1 MISFPFW
8 EEAALFSDR
17 VEAISI
23 VGTIHDHRHRWNP
36 FTEENE
42 MTRSANSS
50 EWVKWLELSKHG
62 GRHQDGIYSFRF
74 IINHNPKRL
83 LKLDH
88 WSPDNIDAT
97 PIYRE
102 QCLTACLGESKL
114 GREYQNFTIHVQQD
128 CEACLVVD
136 HAHMSLQI
144 NYTTP
149 NAITYIN
156 QTRSVQINGFIWDSL
171 DMFNKFDEHGAG
183 REMQQVAEY
192 IWEKK
197 IPLSTKGG
205 IDFRSDGVYQ
215 FLVSTNGDEDQGYG
229 AVNHHQSITPSVMDL
244 VPGTGFGSS
253 HGTSYHSAPTAKVLD
268 DDIYTITVLLAPG
281 NEQLK
286 IEGVTGGRVEII
298 NNQANGI
305 QLLGDIHTTD
315 SFDPTTPQTQMN
327 SIDSSEQLFEKFIDL
342 DQGSYSINFAIG
354 SELFLDTMGLGCWLK
369 TNGSSIRGIGWHG
382 KPNEYN
388 IGFKVLRNGKYRFT
402 YDRGNDIFSI
412 EACDSRSYNS
422 TCLEAVT
429 SINTL
434 SVVGNM
440 PSPLIEW
447 DPKADENL
455 MVSLGRGRFE
465 KTIDMAQGI
474 DYQFKL
480 VGNQSNWQIVFAD
493 YELDGYGLA
502 YNTNNPDP
510 YNSRLEDLRIH
521 GHLTTHGNPPPIHFV
536 PSVSGLHRVM
546 VDLWTG
552 AYGIKRL

>member
-1 MISFPFW
+1 MSFPAY
-8 EEAALFSDR
+8 EEDTLFSDR

-23 VGTIHDHRHRWNP
+23 LGTIHDHRHRWNP
-36 FTEENE
+36 FTEENG
-42 MTRSANSS
+42 MTRSANPS
-50 EWVKWLELSKHG
+50 EWVKWLKLSKRG
-62 GRHQDGIYSFRF
+62 GRHQDGVYSFRF
-74 IINHNPKRL
+74 IINHNPRRL

-88 WSPDNIDAT
+88 WSPNAINTAAN
-97 PIYRE
+97 YRE
-102 QCLTACLGESKL
+102 QCLTARLSNTTLGS
-114 GREYQNFTIHVQQD
+114 GFRNFAIHVQQD
-128 CEACLVVD
+128 CEACLVINHD
-136 HAHMSLQI
+136 KMSLQI
-144 NYTTP
+144 NFVTP

-156 QTRSVQINGFIWDSL
+156 HISSVQINGFIWDAL
-171 DMFNKFDEHGAG
+171 DMFAKFDEHGVG

-197 IPLSTKGG
+197 VPLSTKGG

-215 FLVSTNGDEDQGYG
+215 FLISTNGDEDQGYG
-229 AVNHHQSITPSVMDL
+229 AVNHHQSITPSTMDL

-268 DDIYTITVLLAPG
+268 DDIYTFTALLTPG

-286 IEGVTGGRVEII
+286 IQGATGGRIEII

-305 QLLGDIHTTD
+305 QLLGDIHATG
-315 SFDPTTPQTQMN
+315 SFDPTTPHTQMV
-327 SIDSSEQLFEKFIDL
+327 SVDSSGQLFEKLVNL

-354 SELFLDTMGLGCWLK
+354 GELFLDTMGLGCWLK
-369 TNGSSIRGIGWHG
+369 SNGSSIKGIGWHG
-382 KPNEYN
+382 KPNECN
-388 IGFKVLRNGKYRFT
+388 IGFKVIRNGKYRFT
-402 YDRGNDIFSI
+402 YDRGNDAFSI
-412 EACDSRSYNS
+412 EAWDSSSDNL
-422 TCLEAVT
+422 TCLEAVS
-429 SINTL
+429 SISTL
-434 SVVGNM
+434 SIVGNL

-455 MVSLGRGRFE
+455 MVALGRGRFE
-465 KTIDMAQGI
+465 RVVDLAEGI

-510 YNSRLEDLRIH
+510 YNSQLEDLRIH

-552 AYGIKRL
+552 AYGIKPL